1 MRNKMKFEIP
11 AKSENEKLARTV
23 CAAFVLGLD
32 PTIEEIDEIKTAVS
46 EAVTNCII
54 HGYDSEDGVIDIEA
68 EIRDR
73 SVTYIIKD
81 YGCGIEDIEKAMEP
95 LYTGK
100 PGSERSG
107 MGFSI
112 MEAFMDELK
121 VESRPGKGTIIIMTK
136 RISEDVR

>member
-73 SVTYIIKD
+73 SVTSIIKD
-81 YGCGIEDIEKAMEP
+81 
-95 LYTGK
+95 
-100 PGSERSG
+100 
-107 MGFSI
+107 
-112 MEAFMDELK
+112 
-121 VESRPGKGTIIIMTK
+121 
-136 RISEDVR
+136 

>member
-1 MRNKMKFEIP
+1 
-11 AKSENEKLARTV
+11 
-23 CAAFVLGLD
+23 
-32 PTIEEIDEIKTAVS
+32 
-46 EAVTNCII
+46 
-54 HGYDSEDGVIDIEA
+54 
-68 EIRDR
+68 
-73 SVTYIIKD
+73 
-81 YGCGIEDIEKAMEP
+81 MEP

-121 VESRPGKGTIIIMTK
+121 VESCPGKGTIIIMTK

>member
-1 MRNKMKFEIP
+1 MKFEIP

>member
-121 VESRPGKGTIIIMTK
+121 VESHPGKGTIIIMTK